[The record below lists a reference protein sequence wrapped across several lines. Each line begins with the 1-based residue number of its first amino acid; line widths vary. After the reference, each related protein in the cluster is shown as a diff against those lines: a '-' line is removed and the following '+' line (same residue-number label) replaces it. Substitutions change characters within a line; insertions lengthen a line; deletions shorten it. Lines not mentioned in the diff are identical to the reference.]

1 MPRPGM
7 LTRSRANR
15 KVKTPGGRLVVHRRK
30 NYRAGGVCAIS
41 GDKLAL
47 SKRTKPGLRRKASR
61 SQKRPNR
68 PYGGTV
74 SSRTLRRGITRQVR
88 DL

>member
-15 KVKTPGGRLVVHRRK
+15 IVKTPGGRNVVHRKK
-30 NYRAGGVCAIS
+30 NYNSQGRCAIT
-41 GDKLAL
+41 GNKLAL
-47 SKRTKPGLRRKASR
+47 SRNAKLGETRNASKSSKRA
-61 SQKRPNR
+61 NR
-68 PYGGTV
+68 PYGGVV
-74 SSRTLRRGITRQVR
+74 SSKALRRGITRQVR